1 MKDFI
6 LVTGGAG
13 FIGSH
18 LCDYLI
24 KKSFN
29 VIAIDNLS
37 TGSYDNISH
46 LIENKK
52 FSFIN
57 HDITKKFII
66 KKSINTIFHLAS
78 PASPMDYLKMPLE
91 TMRVSSYG
99 TENILKIA
107 KKKKSK
113 IVIAST
119 SEVYGNPLEHPQ
131 KETYFGNVNPVGERS
146 VYDEAKRFQEALV
159 CSYRRLFGL
168 DIKIARIFNTYGP
181 RMKVDDGRV
190 LPALISQTINNKN
203 LTVFGDGN
211 QTRSF
216 CYVDDLIEG
225 LFKLHLSS
233 CTSPINLGNTEEIS
247 INKLANEIIILN
259 NSNNKIIYKP
269 LPNDDPLRRRPDI
282 SKAKKILNWSPKISR
297 KEGLKKT
304 FDYFK
309 EILTKI

>member
-1 MKDFI
+1 
-6 LVTGGAG
+6 
-13 FIGSH
+13 
-18 LCDYLI
+18 
-24 KKSFN
+24 
-29 VIAIDNLS
+29 
-37 TGSYDNISH
+37 
-46 LIENKK
+46 
-52 FSFIN
+52 
-57 HDITKKFII
+57 
-66 KKSINTIFHLAS
+66 
-78 PASPMDYLKMPLE
+78 MPLE

-119 SEVYGNPLEHPQ
+119 SEVYGDPLEHPQ

-247 INKLANEIIILN
+247 INELANEIVILN

-309 EILTKI
+309 EILTNI

>member
-1 MKDFI
+1 MSERI
-6 LVTGGAG
+6 LITGGAG

-24 KKSFN
+24 KKSFT

-37 TGSYDNISH
+37 TGSFDNISH
-46 LIENKK
+46 LTENKN
-52 FSFIN
+52 FSFIKK
-57 HDITKKFII
+57 DITKKF
-66 KKSINTIFHLAS
+66 KINGELNAIFHLAS

-99 TENILKIA
+99 TENVLKIA
-107 KKKKSK
+107 KKKNSK
-113 IVIAST
+113 LIVAST

-131 KETYFGNVNPVGERS
+131 KETYFGNVNPIGERS

-181 RMKVDDGRV
+181 RMMVDDGRV
-190 LPALISQTINNKN
+190 LPTLISQTINNKN
-203 LTVFGDGN
+203 LTIFGDGN

-216 CYVDDLIEG
+216 CYIDDLIEG
-225 LFKLHLSS
+225 LFKLSLSN
-233 CTSPINLGNTEEIS
+233 CNSPVNLGNIEEIT
-247 INKLANEIIILN
+247 INELANEIIKLN
-259 NSNNKIIYKP
+259 NSNNKVIYKT

-282 SKAKKILNWSPKISR
+282 SKAKKILNWSPKTSR
-297 KEGLKKT
+297 KDGLKKT
-304 FDYFK
+304 FDYFRK
-309 EILTKI
+309 NL